1 MPDIPFHDVVVI
13 GGGLAG
19 LSAALVLGRAR
30 RRVAVIDAGGPR
42 NAAAEA
48 AHGFLTRDGAA
59 PLELVRLA
67 REEAAGYGVELIDG
81 AAVAAERNGRG
92 WSVGTEGGGGVDARH
107 IVAAT
112 GLKDVLP
119 EIDGAREVWG
129 KGLFQCPYCH
139 AWEVRDRRLG
149 VLGTTESSVH
159 QAMLLRQWSPSVSF
173 FVHALGGLGD
183 EDRLR
188 LKERGVSVVEGE
200 VRQLTSGAGG
210 LTAVELASGTSVE
223 CEGLFCEPAARVD
236 TALTDAFGWDL
247 RGDGCVLTDDLG
259 RTSVPGVW
267 AVGNLADPAA
277 PLISAAGDAY
287 RTAVSLN
294 AVLAEE
300 DAARDAGRT

>member
-1 MPDIPFHDVVVI
+1 MPDSPLHDVVVI

-19 LSAALVLGRAR
+19 LSAALVLGRSR

-81 AAVAAERNGRG
+81 AVVAAERNGCG
-92 WSVGTEGGGGVDARH
+92 WTVGIQGGPVAKARH

-119 EIDGAREVWG
+119 GIDGARELWG
-129 KGLFQCPYCH
+129 RGLFQCPYCH

-149 VLGTTESSVH
+149 VLGTTQSSVH

-173 FVHALGGLGD
+173 FSHALAGLGED
-183 EDRLR
+183 DRLR
-188 LKERGVSVVEGE
+188 LKQRGVAVVEGE
-200 VRQLTSGAGG
+200 VRRLAPGRGG
-210 LTAVELASGTSVE
+210 LAAVELASGTSVE

-236 TALTDAFGWDL
+236 TALTEAFGWDL

-259 RTSVPGVW
+259 RTSVAAVW

-300 DAARDAGRT
+300 DAERA